1 MAKVVENCQI
11 NMEWL
16 KSNCH
21 LHPQIRGEAAAKR
34 KNYRRKPENAAQ
46 RPYAPVR
53 AFASV
58 PCYWTDDNCS
68 FSACFCFLPDR
79 AWEEK
84 WWCFGWLI
92 RWLHMCLLPYS
103 AAVTFFDHQARKLSP
118 EWSECRI
125 AALRAGVRFLWYFGL
140 TTPGSTG
147 GEKKL

>member
-16 KSNCH
+16 KSNFH

-46 RPYAPVR
+46 RPYAPAR

-68 FSACFCFLPDR
+68 FSDCFCFLPDR
-79 AWEEK
+79 AWKEK

-103 AAVTFFDHQARKLSP
+103 AAVTFFDHQARNYRLNDLNAVQRRYEP
-118 EWSECRI
+118 AC
-125 AALRAGVRFLWYFGL
+125 GFFGTL
-140 TTPGSTG
+140 AWQSPGSTG